1 MLLGYLFAICCL
13 FPGQALTIE
22 AWNLPRPAVSSAPRS
37 CRKHALLQEQL
48 LRERQFEGIDRRGL
62 LPVRCR

>member
-1 MLLGYLFAICCL
+1 MLLGYLVAICCL
-13 FPGQALTIE
+13 FPGQALSIE
-22 AWNLPRPAVSSAPRS
+22 ALSPPRPAFSSAPRA
-37 CRKHALLQEQL
+37 CRKFALLQEQL